1 MSNVGMISM
10 KMSASWEA
18 EKSSSNAIP
27 RLCSLSLVQIIL
39 DRPIEPE
46 CPNTGF
52 YVVVR
57 MRGTARRVL
66 RSPEITLICPRAS
79 QPQNGVANFHSNNVQ
94 HNPTEIGCGDSTGQG
109 GCSLSLNT
117 PGSLVGGGV
126 SVLIDFTCNIQ
137 YSHFLT
143 RDSNTLQILL
153 QRRKKYKS
161 KAVNLGYKTLA
172 YCNVSLAQVLQ
183 RRIENRF
190 LDLYTDPKCST
201 HPIGRIEVLY
211 LSSLP
216 IEKDLLN
223 GKRKVVDEDEDYPIP
238 DVYSEQEDSDHVEES
253 DDDQIAEC
261 EIVGHSRQKKLVKAM
276 SVGQKQIKQKLIGLL
291 KKLKISDPNEVDLD
305 VATTSKLWDEIDR
318 IATASDIEEDS
329 DAESYNLVSIQS
341 TPRPTLRPFFAT
353 AGSSDD
359 TLSAD
364 AGAKLLKRLQREL
377 LAQSE
382 TDTSPD
388 TVHLRSMLASVGKSV
403 SFQNPFGK
411 SSGKSDLLPLERF
424 SALPGSPTTTFTG
437 SGPLHSTDSSL
448 LQRGGGHMMSLAGG
462 RFAKRFAHI
471 RRRSNSKHI
480 FGMHRPNKSNYNQ
493 ESETVNQRVE
503 NITMES
509 ESSDD
514 HSPTDGGLDPSCLSL
529 SRGQDTVFDYS
540 ALHNSSGDFSQAINP
555 TLCSTPETN
564 RSYILGDR
572 GISDG
577 NIAYDEKKIH
587 EKTPTNCNTDF
598 STSENKSFEAS
609 ANSFGTSTEM
619 NPSSLE
625 KLASVTFIVGSFE
638 KSGKIVFS
646 LLSELNL
653 RLFNVNSLI
662 EMRTIFTRLAN
673 EAQSYTRRISDGD
686 YIKICILGGN
696 LLINLVL
703 RAYVDQLSCRSTEL
717 ITAFRFFIIPI
728 DGLTRFIHHSSA
740 LQHQRSRNNLMK
752 TNQISEVGSQQR
764 QQHTMDTSS
773 NTGCNQ
779 SNLNDS
785 DSDRTSLPSI
795 HGSNYFNNLFTFHLC
810 QIDPIY
816 GSLFSELCNESAS
829 VNVNSTMNDLDLL
842 VLRSELVNRIVKYL
856 TNGRNVHPFPI
867 GSCLLGSSKN
877 TSTNVNKMQK
887 SLTTD
892 CTNAMSNLSSTNINI
907 ANQSGQGI
915 TDQNASYSDGI
926 SCSGNNNIQN
936 EEMVIPFIL
945 NVRLGNCSTLNYPGL
960 LTTVPTQTKSQHQQ
974 QTSRSFTTDPSSN
987 SFNTSTVVTNTSTA
1001 DFDFKTPSDPEQSY
1015 TKRNI
1020 SPESVSHNAT
1030 IAPRIRRNFSLSF
1043 RSHKTLLKRK
1053 SSWRNGSFRTNNNR
1067 NSASSSITT
1076 TATTRLSDILPGSHS
1091 STQRSGQSPI
1101 FGSDRRLWDIQIEYW
1116 SIPSQTTTISSNSQI
1131 TSMSSSFS
1139 SANSVSN
1146 NINTNSALSCPTS
1159 PPSTTSDPVSP
1170 PRRSTIKTISP
1181 GLVVTIDSSSN
1192 TTGPMLSSPHRNG
1205 DIFNYGMESH
1215 SNSLVCS
1222 PIRHVQINLSQTHTQ
1237 HLALGLWTK
1246 EKKQKIMLIGRKG
1259 KELNCRYEL
1268 ITGIQRLLCTGRC
1281 CNLHNTSSTNNTERS
1296 KDTESSHHHSSSAGL
1311 ISDSNVLCSP
1321 DYKTSSTISALG
1333 LALTGGN
1340 ASNCGFSGLTV
1351 NNNHMMRVWI
1361 DGVEWTDLKF
1371 FQITPVWRTHV
1382 KCFPVVLLNP
1392 NQADT
1397 ATLVK

>member
-94 HNPTEIGCGDSTGQG
+94 HNPTEIGCSDSTGQG

-276 SVGQKQIKQKLIGLL
+276 SVG
-291 KKLKISDPNEVDLD
+291 VDLD

-424 SALPGSPTTTFTG
+424 SALPGSPTTTFTD
-437 SGPLHSTDSSL
+437 SGPLHPTDSSL

-587 EKTPTNCNTDF
+587 EKTPTNCSTDF
-598 STSENKSFEAS
+598 STSENKSLEAS
-609 ANSFGTSTEM
+609 ANSLGTSTEM
-619 NPSSLE
+619 NPSNLE

-764 QQHTMDTSS
+764 QQHTMDTPS

-779 SNLNDS
+779 SNLNDY
-785 DSDRTSLPSI
+785 SDRTSLPSI

-829 VNVNSTMNDLDLL
+829 VDVNSTMNDLDLL

-974 QTSRSFTTDPSSN
+974 QTSRSFTADPSSN

-1020 SPESVSHNAT
+1020 SPELVSHNAT
-1030 IAPRIRRNFSLSF
+1030 IAPR
-1043 RSHKTLLKRK
+1043 
-1053 SSWRNGSFRTNNNR
+1053 
-1067 NSASSSITT
+1067 
-1076 TATTRLSDILPGSHS
+1076 SHS
-1091 STQRSGQSPI
+1091 SAQRSVQSPI

-1181 GLVVTIDSSSN
+1181 GLVVTIDSSPN
-1192 TTGPMLSSPHRNG
+1192 TTGSMLSSPYRNG

-1222 PIRHVQINLSQTHTQ
+1222 PIRHVQINLNQTHTQ

-1296 KDTESSHHHSSSAGL
+1296 KDTESSHHHHSSSAGL

-1340 ASNCGFSGLTV
+1340 ASNCGFSGFTV

-1382 KCFPVVLLNP
+1382 KCFPVVLLSA

>member
-94 HNPTEIGCGDSTGQG
+94 HNPTEIGCSDSTGQG

-126 SVLIDFTCNIQ
+126 SVFIDFTCNIQ

-424 SALPGSPTTTFTG
+424 SALPGSPTTTFTD
-437 SGPLHSTDSSL
+437 SGPLHPTDSSL

-587 EKTPTNCNTDF
+587 EKTPTNCSTDF
-598 STSENKSFEAS
+598 STSENKSLEAS
-609 ANSFGTSTEM
+609 ANSLGTSTEM
-619 NPSSLE
+619 NPSNLE

-764 QQHTMDTSS
+764 QQHTMDTPS

-779 SNLNDS
+779 SNLNDY
-785 DSDRTSLPSI
+785 SDRTSLPSI

-829 VNVNSTMNDLDLL
+829 VDVNSTMNDLDLL

-926 SCSGNNNIQN
+926 SCSGN
-936 EEMVIPFIL
+936 
-945 NVRLGNCSTLNYPGL
+945 CSTLNYPGL

-974 QTSRSFTTDPSSN
+974 QTSRSFTADPSSN

-1020 SPESVSHNAT
+1020 SPELVSHNAT
-1030 IAPRIRRNFSLSF
+1030 IAPR
-1043 RSHKTLLKRK
+1043 
-1053 SSWRNGSFRTNNNR
+1053 
-1067 NSASSSITT
+1067 
-1076 TATTRLSDILPGSHS
+1076 SHS
-1091 STQRSGQSPI
+1091 SAQRSVQSPI

-1181 GLVVTIDSSSN
+1181 GLVVTIDSSPN
-1192 TTGPMLSSPHRNG
+1192 TTGSMLSSPYRNG

-1222 PIRHVQINLSQTHTQ
+1222 PIRHVQINLNQTHTQ

-1296 KDTESSHHHSSSAGL
+1296 KDTESSHHHHSSSAGL

-1340 ASNCGFSGLTV
+1340 ASNCGFSGFTV

-1382 KCFPVVLLNP
+1382 KCFPVVLLSA

>member
-79 QPQNGVANFHSNNVQ
+79 QPQNGVTNFHSNNVQ

-424 SALPGSPTTTFTG
+424 SALPGSPTTTFTD
-437 SGPLHSTDSSL
+437 SGPLQSTDSSL
-448 LQRGGGHMMSLAGG
+448 FHRGGGHMMSLAGG

-493 ESETVNQRVE
+493 ESETVNQVVE

-540 ALHNSSGDFSQAINP
+540 ALHNSSGDFSQSINP
-555 TLCSTPETN
+555 TLCSTPEAN

-572 GISDG
+572 GISNG

-609 ANSFGTSTEM
+609 ANSFGTSAEI
-619 NPSSLE
+619 NPSNLE

-638 KSGKIVFS
+638 KSGKIVSS

-728 DGLTRFIHHSSA
+728 DGLTKYIHHSSS

-764 QQHTMDTSS
+764 QQHTMDTPI

-779 SNLNDS
+779 SNLNDH
-785 DSDRTSLPSI
+785 SDRTSLPSI

-829 VNVNSTMNDLDLL
+829 VDVNSTMNDLDLL

-892 CTNAMSNLSSTNINI
+892 CTNAMSNLSSTNMNI

-915 TDQNASYSDGI
+915 ADQNASYSDGI
-926 SCSGNNNIQN
+926 SCSGN
-936 EEMVIPFIL
+936 
-945 NVRLGNCSTLNYPGL
+945 CSTLNYPGL
-960 LTTVPTQTKSQHQQ
+960 WTTVPTQTKSQHQQ
-974 QTSRSFTTDPSSN
+974 QTSRSFTADPSSN
-987 SFNTSTVVTNTSTA
+987 SFNTSTVVANTSTA

-1030 IAPRIRRNFSLSF
+1030 IAPR
-1043 RSHKTLLKRK
+1043 
-1053 SSWRNGSFRTNNNR
+1053 
-1067 NSASSSITT
+1067 
-1076 TATTRLSDILPGSHS
+1076 SHS

-1170 PRRSTIKTISP
+1170 PRRSTVKTISP

-1192 TTGPMLSSPHRNG
+1192 TTGSMLSSPHRNG

-1215 SNSLVCS
+1215 SNSLVYS
-1222 PIRHVQINLSQTHTQ
+1222 PIRHVQINLNQTHTQ

-1296 KDTESSHHHSSSAGL
+1296 KDTESSHHHHSSSAGL
-1311 ISDSNVLCSP
+1311 ISDSNVLCSS

-1340 ASNCGFSGLTV
+1340 ASNCGFTGFTA

-1382 KCFPVVLLNP
+1382 KCFPVVLLNA

>member
-94 HNPTEIGCGDSTGQG
+94 HNPTETGCGDSTGQG

-253 DDDQIAEC
+253 DEDQIAEC

-276 SVGQKQIKQKLIGLL
+276 SVG
-291 KKLKISDPNEVDLD
+291 VDLD

-329 DAESYNLVSIQS
+329 DVESYNLVSVQS

-424 SALPGSPTTTFTG
+424 SALPGSPTTTFTD

-540 ALHNSSGDFSQAINP
+540 ALYNSSGDFSQAINP

-609 ANSFGTSTEM
+609 ANSLGTSAEM
-619 NPSSLE
+619 NPSNLE
-625 KLASVTFIVGSFE
+625 KLASVIFIVGSFE

-764 QQHTMDTSS
+764 QQHTMDTPS

-829 VNVNSTMNDLDLL
+829 VDVNSMMNDLDLL

-915 TDQNASYSDGI
+915 TDQNANYSDGI

-945 NVRLGNCSTLNYPGL
+945 NVRLGNGSTLNYPGL

-1030 IAPRIRRNFSLSF
+1030 IAPR
-1043 RSHKTLLKRK
+1043 
-1053 SSWRNGSFRTNNNR
+1053 
-1067 NSASSSITT
+1067 
-1076 TATTRLSDILPGSHS
+1076 SHS

-1222 PIRHVQINLSQTHTQ
+1222 PIRHVQINLNQTHTQ

-1296 KDTESSHHHSSSAGL
+1296 KDTESSHHHHSSSAGL

-1340 ASNCGFSGLTV
+1340 ASNCGFSGFTV

-1382 KCFPVVLLNP
+1382 KCFPVVLLNA

>member
-109 GCSLSLNT
+109 GCPLSLNT
-117 PGSLVGGGV
+117 LGSLVGGGV

-238 DVYSEQEDSDHVEES
+238 DVYSEQDDSDHVEES

-276 SVGQKQIKQKLIGLL
+276 SVGCVNQKQIKQKLIGLL

-329 DAESYNLVSIQS
+329 DVESYNLVSIQS

-388 TVHLRSMLASVGKSV
+388 TAHLRSMLASVGKSV

-424 SALPGSPTTTFTG
+424 TALPGSSTTTFTD
-437 SGPLHSTDSSL
+437 SGPLQSTDSSL

-480 FGMHRPNKSNYNQ
+480 FGMHKPSKSNYNQ
-493 ESETVNQRVE
+493 ESETVNQGVE
-503 NITMES
+503 SINIES

-529 SRGQDTVFDYS
+529 SRGQDIVSDYS

-555 TLCSTPETN
+555 TLCSTPEAN

-572 GISDG
+572 LISDG
-577 NIAYDEKKIH
+577 NITYDEKQIH

-598 STSENKSFEAS
+598 SSGENISFEAS
-609 ANSFGTSTEM
+609 ANSSGTSAEID
-619 NPSSLE
+619 PSNLE
-625 KLASVTFIVGSFE
+625 KLANVTFIVGSFE

-653 RLFNVNSLI
+653 RLFNVNSLN

-717 ITAFRFFIIPI
+717 IAAFRFFIIPI
-728 DGLTRFIHHSSA
+728 DGLTKFIHNSSS

-752 TNQISEVGSQQR
+752 ANQISEIGSQQR
-764 QQHTMDTSS
+764 QHHTMDTSI
-773 NTGCNQ
+773 NTGWNH
-779 SNLNDS
+779 SNVNDS

-795 HGSNYFNNLFTFHLC
+795 HASTYFNNLFTFHLC

-829 VNVNSTMNDLDLL
+829 VDVNSTMNDLDLL

-856 TNGRNVHPFPI
+856 TNGKNVYAFPI

-877 TSTNVNKMQK
+877 SSTNVNKMQK

-892 CTNAMSNLSSTNINI
+892 CTNATSNLSSTNINN
-907 ANQSGQGI
+907 ANQSVQGM

-926 SCSGNNNIQN
+926 CCSGNNNNIQN

-945 NVRLGNCSTLNYPGL
+945 NVRLGNCSTLTYPGL
-960 LTTVPTQTKSQHQQ
+960 LTTVPTQIKSQHQQ
-974 QTSRSFTTDPSSN
+974 QTSRSFTADSPH
-987 SFNTSTVVTNTSTA
+987 SFNTSTVVGNTSTT
-1001 DFDFKTPSDPEQSY
+1001 DLDFKAPSDPEQSY

-1020 SPESVSHNAT
+1020 SPESVSHNT
-1030 IAPRIRRNFSLSF
+1030 IIAPR
-1043 RSHKTLLKRK
+1043 
-1053 SSWRNGSFRTNNNR
+1053 
-1067 NSASSSITT
+1067 
-1076 TATTRLSDILPGSHS
+1076 SHS
-1091 STQRSGQSPI
+1091 SAQRSGQSPV

-1116 SIPSQTTTISSNSQI
+1116 STPNQTTTINSNNQSSQI

-1139 SANSVSN
+1139 SANCVSN
-1146 NINTNSALSCPTS
+1146 NITNNSVLSCPTS
-1159 PPSTTSDPVSP
+1159 PPSTTSDPVLP
-1170 PRRSTIKTISP
+1170 PRRSTVKTISP
-1181 GLVVTIDSSSN
+1181 GLVVTIDSSAN
-1192 TTGPMLSSPHRNG
+1192 TIGSVLCSPHRNV

-1215 SNSLVCS
+1215 SNSLVYS
-1222 PIRHVQINLSQTHTQ
+1222 PNRHVQCNLNQTHTQ

-1281 CNLHNTSSTNNTERS
+1281 CNLHNTSSTNSTERS

-1311 ISDSNVLCSP
+1311 ITDSNVLCSP

-1340 ASNCGFSGLTV
+1340 ASNCGFSGFTG

-1382 KCFPVVLLNP
+1382 KCFPVVLLNT
-1392 NQADT
+1392 NQVDT

>member
-94 HNPTEIGCGDSTGQG
+94 HNPTEIGCSDSTGQG

-126 SVLIDFTCNIQ
+126 SVFIDFTCNIQ

-276 SVGQKQIKQKLIGLL
+276 SVG
-291 KKLKISDPNEVDLD
+291 VDLD

-424 SALPGSPTTTFTG
+424 SALPGSPTTTFTD
-437 SGPLHSTDSSL
+437 SGPLHPTDSSL

-587 EKTPTNCNTDF
+587 EKTPTNCSTDF
-598 STSENKSFEAS
+598 STSENKSLEAS
-609 ANSFGTSTEM
+609 ANSLGTSTEM
-619 NPSSLE
+619 NPSNLE

-764 QQHTMDTSS
+764 QQHTMDTPS

-779 SNLNDS
+779 SNLNDY
-785 DSDRTSLPSI
+785 SDRTSLPSI

-829 VNVNSTMNDLDLL
+829 VDVNSTMNDLDLL

-974 QTSRSFTTDPSSN
+974 QTSRSFTADPSSN

-1020 SPESVSHNAT
+1020 SPELVSHNAT
-1030 IAPRIRRNFSLSF
+1030 IAPR
-1043 RSHKTLLKRK
+1043 
-1053 SSWRNGSFRTNNNR
+1053 
-1067 NSASSSITT
+1067 
-1076 TATTRLSDILPGSHS
+1076 SHS
-1091 STQRSGQSPI
+1091 SAQRSVQSPI

-1181 GLVVTIDSSSN
+1181 GLVVTIDSSPN
-1192 TTGPMLSSPHRNG
+1192 TTGSMLSSPYRNG

-1222 PIRHVQINLSQTHTQ
+1222 PIRHVQINLNQTHTQ

-1296 KDTESSHHHSSSAGL
+1296 KDTESSHHHHSSSAGL

-1340 ASNCGFSGLTV
+1340 ASNCGFSGFTV

-1382 KCFPVVLLNP
+1382 KCFPVVLLSA

>member
-79 QPQNGVANFHSNNVQ
+79 QPQNGVTNFHSNNVQ

-424 SALPGSPTTTFTG
+424 SALPGSPTTTFTD
-437 SGPLHSTDSSL
+437 SGPLQSTDSSL
-448 LQRGGGHMMSLAGG
+448 FHRGGGHMMSLAGG

-493 ESETVNQRVE
+493 ESETVNQVVE

-540 ALHNSSGDFSQAINP
+540 ALHNSSGDFSQSINP
-555 TLCSTPETN
+555 TLCSTPEAN

-572 GISDG
+572 GISNG

-609 ANSFGTSTEM
+609 ANSFGTSAEI
-619 NPSSLE
+619 NPSNLE

-638 KSGKIVFS
+638 KSGKIVSS

-728 DGLTRFIHHSSA
+728 DGLTKYIHHSSS

-764 QQHTMDTSS
+764 QQHTMDTPI

-779 SNLNDS
+779 SNLNDH
-785 DSDRTSLPSI
+785 SDRTSLPSI

-829 VNVNSTMNDLDLL
+829 VDVNSTMNDLDLL

-892 CTNAMSNLSSTNINI
+892 CTNAMSNLSSTNMNI

-915 TDQNASYSDGI
+915 ADQNASYSDGI

-960 LTTVPTQTKSQHQQ
+960 WTTVPTQTKSQHQQ
-974 QTSRSFTTDPSSN
+974 QTSRSFTADPSSN
-987 SFNTSTVVTNTSTA
+987 SFNTSTVVANTSTA

-1030 IAPRIRRNFSLSF
+1030 IAPR
-1043 RSHKTLLKRK
+1043 
-1053 SSWRNGSFRTNNNR
+1053 
-1067 NSASSSITT
+1067 
-1076 TATTRLSDILPGSHS
+1076 SHS

-1170 PRRSTIKTISP
+1170 PRRSTVKTISP

-1192 TTGPMLSSPHRNG
+1192 TTGSMLSSPHRNG

-1215 SNSLVCS
+1215 SNSLVYS
-1222 PIRHVQINLSQTHTQ
+1222 PIRHVQINLNQTHTQ

-1296 KDTESSHHHSSSAGL
+1296 KDTESSHHHHSSSAGL
-1311 ISDSNVLCSP
+1311 ISDSNVLCSS

-1340 ASNCGFSGLTV
+1340 ASNCGFTGFTA
-1351 NNNHMMRVWI
+1351 NNNHMMR
-1361 DGVEWTDLKF
+1361 G
-1371 FQITPVWRTHV
+1371 
-1382 KCFPVVLLNP
+1382 
-1392 NQADT
+1392 
-1397 ATLVK
+1397 

>member
-27 RLCSLSLVQIIL
+27 SLSLVQIIL

-94 HNPTEIGCGDSTGQG
+94 HNPTEIGCSDSTGQG

-126 SVLIDFTCNIQ
+126 SVFIDFTCNIQ

-424 SALPGSPTTTFTG
+424 SALPGSPTTTFTD
-437 SGPLHSTDSSL
+437 SGPLHPTDSSL

-587 EKTPTNCNTDF
+587 EKTPTNCSTDF
-598 STSENKSFEAS
+598 STSENKSLEAS
-609 ANSFGTSTEM
+609 ANSLGTSTEM
-619 NPSSLE
+619 NPSNLE

-764 QQHTMDTSS
+764 QQHTMDTPS

-779 SNLNDS
+779 SNLNDY
-785 DSDRTSLPSI
+785 SDRTSLPSI

-829 VNVNSTMNDLDLL
+829 VDVNSTMNDLDLL

-974 QTSRSFTTDPSSN
+974 QTSRSFTADPSSN

-1020 SPESVSHNAT
+1020 SPELVSHNAT
-1030 IAPRIRRNFSLSF
+1030 IAPR
-1043 RSHKTLLKRK
+1043 
-1053 SSWRNGSFRTNNNR
+1053 
-1067 NSASSSITT
+1067 
-1076 TATTRLSDILPGSHS
+1076 SHS
-1091 STQRSGQSPI
+1091 SAQRSVQSPI

-1181 GLVVTIDSSSN
+1181 GLVVTIDSSPN
-1192 TTGPMLSSPHRNG
+1192 TTGSMLSSPYRNG

-1222 PIRHVQINLSQTHTQ
+1222 PIRHVQINLNQTHTQ

-1296 KDTESSHHHSSSAGL
+1296 KDTESSHHHHSSSAGL

-1340 ASNCGFSGLTV
+1340 ASNCGFSGFTV

-1382 KCFPVVLLNP
+1382 KCFPVVLLSA

>member
-79 QPQNGVANFHSNNVQ
+79 QPQNGVTNFHSNNVQ

-424 SALPGSPTTTFTG
+424 SALPGSPTTTFTD
-437 SGPLHSTDSSL
+437 SGPLQSTDSSL
-448 LQRGGGHMMSLAGG
+448 FHRGGGHMMSLAGG

-493 ESETVNQRVE
+493 ESETVNQVVE

-540 ALHNSSGDFSQAINP
+540 ALHNSSGDFSQSINP
-555 TLCSTPETN
+555 TLCSTPEAN

-572 GISDG
+572 GISNG

-609 ANSFGTSTEM
+609 ANSFGTSAEI
-619 NPSSLE
+619 NPSNLE

-638 KSGKIVFS
+638 KSGKIVSS

-728 DGLTRFIHHSSA
+728 DGLTKYIHHSSS

-764 QQHTMDTSS
+764 QQHTMDTPI

-779 SNLNDS
+779 SNLNDH
-785 DSDRTSLPSI
+785 SDRTSLPSI

-829 VNVNSTMNDLDLL
+829 VDVNSTMNDLDLL

-892 CTNAMSNLSSTNINI
+892 CTNAMSNLSSTNMNI

-915 TDQNASYSDGI
+915 ADQNASYSDGI

-960 LTTVPTQTKSQHQQ
+960 WTTVPTQTKSQHQQ
-974 QTSRSFTTDPSSN
+974 QTSRSFTADPSSN
-987 SFNTSTVVTNTSTA
+987 SFNTSTVVANTSTA

-1030 IAPRIRRNFSLSF
+1030 IAPR
-1043 RSHKTLLKRK
+1043 
-1053 SSWRNGSFRTNNNR
+1053 
-1067 NSASSSITT
+1067 
-1076 TATTRLSDILPGSHS
+1076 SHS

-1170 PRRSTIKTISP
+1170 PRRSTVKTISP

-1192 TTGPMLSSPHRNG
+1192 TTGSMLSSPHRNG

-1215 SNSLVCS
+1215 SNSLVYS
-1222 PIRHVQINLSQTHTQ
+1222 PIRHVQINLNQTHTQ

-1296 KDTESSHHHSSSAGL
+1296 KDTESSHHHHSSSAGL
-1311 ISDSNVLCSP
+1311 ISDSNVLCSS

-1340 ASNCGFSGLTV
+1340 ASNCGFTGFTA

-1382 KCFPVVLLNP
+1382 KCFPVVLLNA

>member
-27 RLCSLSLVQIIL
+27 SLSLVQIIL

-94 HNPTEIGCGDSTGQG
+94 HNPTEIGCSDSTGQG

-424 SALPGSPTTTFTG
+424 SALPGSPTTTFTD
-437 SGPLHSTDSSL
+437 SGPLHPTDSSL

-587 EKTPTNCNTDF
+587 EKTPTNCSTDF
-598 STSENKSFEAS
+598 STSENKSLEAS
-609 ANSFGTSTEM
+609 ANSLGTSTEM
-619 NPSSLE
+619 NPSNLE

-764 QQHTMDTSS
+764 QQHTMDTPS

-779 SNLNDS
+779 SNLNDY
-785 DSDRTSLPSI
+785 SDRTSLPSI

-829 VNVNSTMNDLDLL
+829 VDVNSTMNDLDLL

-974 QTSRSFTTDPSSN
+974 QTSRSFTADPSSN

-1020 SPESVSHNAT
+1020 SPELVSHNAT
-1030 IAPRIRRNFSLSF
+1030 IAPR
-1043 RSHKTLLKRK
+1043 
-1053 SSWRNGSFRTNNNR
+1053 
-1067 NSASSSITT
+1067 
-1076 TATTRLSDILPGSHS
+1076 SHS
-1091 STQRSGQSPI
+1091 SAQRSVQSPI

-1181 GLVVTIDSSSN
+1181 GLVVTIDSSPN
-1192 TTGPMLSSPHRNG
+1192 TTGSMLSSPYRNG

-1222 PIRHVQINLSQTHTQ
+1222 PIRHVQINLNQTHTQ

-1296 KDTESSHHHSSSAGL
+1296 KDTESSHHHHSSSAGL

-1340 ASNCGFSGLTV
+1340 ASNCGFSGFTV

-1382 KCFPVVLLNP
+1382 KCFPVVLLSA

>member
-94 HNPTEIGCGDSTGQG
+94 HNPTEIGCSDSTGQG

-388 TVHLRSMLASVGKSV
+388 TVHLRSMLASVGKS
-403 SFQNPFGK
+403 
-411 SSGKSDLLPLERF
+411 SDLLPLERF
-424 SALPGSPTTTFTG
+424 SALPGSPTTTFTD
-437 SGPLHSTDSSL
+437 SGPLHPTDSSL

-587 EKTPTNCNTDF
+587 EKTPTNCSTDF
-598 STSENKSFEAS
+598 STSENKSLEAS
-609 ANSFGTSTEM
+609 ANSLGTSTEM
-619 NPSSLE
+619 NPSNLE

-764 QQHTMDTSS
+764 QQHTMDTPS

-779 SNLNDS
+779 SNLNDY
-785 DSDRTSLPSI
+785 SDRTSLPSI

-829 VNVNSTMNDLDLL
+829 VDVNSTMNDLDLL

-974 QTSRSFTTDPSSN
+974 QTSRSFTADPSSN

-1020 SPESVSHNAT
+1020 SPELVSHNAT
-1030 IAPRIRRNFSLSF
+1030 IAPR
-1043 RSHKTLLKRK
+1043 
-1053 SSWRNGSFRTNNNR
+1053 
-1067 NSASSSITT
+1067 
-1076 TATTRLSDILPGSHS
+1076 SHS
-1091 STQRSGQSPI
+1091 SAQRSVQSPI

-1181 GLVVTIDSSSN
+1181 GLVVTIDSSPN
-1192 TTGPMLSSPHRNG
+1192 TTGSMLSSPYRNG

-1222 PIRHVQINLSQTHTQ
+1222 PIRHVQINLNQTHTQ

-1296 KDTESSHHHSSSAGL
+1296 KDTESSHHHHSSSAGL

-1340 ASNCGFSGLTV
+1340 ASNCGFSGFTV

-1382 KCFPVVLLNP
+1382 KCFPVVLLSA

>member
-1 MSNVGMISM
+1 MSNTGMISM

-46 CPNTGF
+46 CANTGF

-57 MRGTARRVL
+57 MRGAARRVL

-79 QPQNGVANFHSNNVQ
+79 QPQNGVSNFHSNNAQ
-94 HNPTEIGCGDSTGQG
+94 HNPTETGCSDLSGQG
-109 GCSLSLNT
+109 GCPLSLNT
-117 PGSLVGGGV
+117 AASLVGGGV

-172 YCNVSLAQVLQ
+172 YCNVNLAQVLQ

-190 LDLYTDPKCST
+190 LDLHTDPKCST
-201 HPIGRIEVLY
+201 HPVGKIEVLY

-238 DVYSEQEDSDHVEES
+238 DVYSEQDDSDHVEES

-329 DAESYNLVSIQS
+329 DAESINLVSIQS

-382 TDTSPD
+382 IDTSPD
-388 TVHLRSMLASVGKSV
+388 TIQLRSMLASVGKSV

-411 SSGKSDLLPLERF
+411 SGKSNLLSLERF
-424 SALPGSPTTTFTG
+424 SGLPVSPTAFTD
-437 SGPLHSTDSSL
+437 SGTLQSTDSSR
-448 LQRGGGHMMSLAGG
+448 LQRGSGRVMSLAGG

-480 FGMHRPNKSNYNQ
+480 FGMPRSTKSNYNQ
-493 ESETVNQRVE
+493 ECEAVSQCVE

-514 HSPTDGGLDPSCLSL
+514 HSPTNDGLDPSSSL
-529 SRGQDTVFDYS
+529 ISRGQDAAFDYS
-540 ALHNSSGDFSQAINP
+540 TLYNSPGDFSQAITP
-555 TLCSTPETN
+555 TLCSTPEVS
-564 RSYILGDR
+564 RSFILGDK

-577 NIAYDEKKIH
+577 NIGSIYNTKRIH
-587 EKTPTNCNTDF
+587 EKTSINSYIDFTNG
-598 STSENKSFEAS
+598 ENKSFEAS
-609 ANSFGTSTEM
+609 INSSDTSEELD
-619 NPSSLE
+619 PSNLE
-625 KLASVTFIVGSFE
+625 KLANVTFIVGSFE
-638 KSGKIVFS
+638 KSGKLVFS

-653 RLFNVNSLI
+653 RLFNVNSLN

-717 ITAFRFFIIPI
+717 MTTFRFFIIPI
-728 DGLTRFIHHSSA
+728 DGLTKCLHNSSA
-740 LQHQRSRNNLMK
+740 LQHKSRNNVIK
-752 TNQISEVGSQQR
+752 TNRISEIDCQQ
-764 QQHTMDTSS
+764 QQQQQLATDASS
-773 NTGCNQ
+773 NTGLNHP
-779 SNLNDS
+779 NLNDS
-785 DSDRTSLPSI
+785 NSDRNSLPSI
-795 HGSNYFNNLFTFHLC
+795 RGSSYFNNLFTYHLC

-816 GSLFSELCNESAS
+816 GALFSELCHESTS
-829 VNVNSTMNDLDLL
+829 IDVDSTMDNVNLL
-842 VLRSELVNRIVKYL
+842 VIRFELINRIVRYL
-856 TNGRNVHPFPI
+856 TNGQTVHTFPI

-877 TSTNVNKMQK
+877 TSTNVNKIQK

-892 CTNAMSNLSSTNINI
+892 CTTTTMSNSSSTNINNP
-907 ANQSGQGI
+907 NQLVQGI
-915 TDQNASYSDGI
+915 TDQNSYYSDGI
-926 SCSGNNNIQN
+926 SCPGSSSSNNNNSNQN

-945 NVRLGNCSTLNYPGL
+945 NVRLGNCSTLTYPGL
-960 LTTVPTQTKSQHQQ
+960 LTTVPIQIKPHHHQQ
-974 QTSRSFTTDPSSN
+974 QQQSSRSFTVDSSSSPQ
-987 SFNTSTVVTNTSTA
+987 SFNTSTVANTNVA
-1001 DFDFKTPSDPEQSY
+1001 DLDCKTPSDPEQSY

-1020 SPESVSHNAT
+1020 SPESGSHNT
-1030 IAPRIRRNFSLSF
+1030 ITAPR
-1043 RSHKTLLKRK
+1043 
-1053 SSWRNGSFRTNNNR
+1053 
-1067 NSASSSITT
+1067 
-1076 TATTRLSDILPGSHS
+1076 SHS
-1091 STQRSGQSPI
+1091 SAQRSGQSPI
-1101 FGSDRRLWDIQIEYW
+1101 FGSDQRLWDVQIEYW
-1116 SIPSQTTTISSNSQI
+1116 SIPNQTTTLNGNNQNSQN
-1131 TSMSSSFS
+1131 TTMSSSLS
-1139 SANSVSN
+1139 SANALSN
-1146 NINTNSALSCPTS
+1146 NINNNSVLSCPTS
-1159 PPSTTSDPVSP
+1159 PPSTTSDPISP
-1170 PRRSTIKTISP
+1170 PRRSTVKAISP
-1181 GLVVTIDSSSN
+1181 GLVVTIDSSVS
-1192 TTGPMLSSPHRNG
+1192 TTGCMSSSLHRNSDG
-1205 DIFNYGMESH
+1205 AESH
-1215 SNSLVCS
+1215 SNNLVCS
-1222 PIRHVQINLSQTHTQ
+1222 PIRHVQFNLNQTHTQ

-1259 KELNCRYEL
+1259 KEFNCRYEL
-1268 ITGIQRLLCTGRC
+1268 ISGIQRLLCTGRC
-1281 CNLHNTSSTNNTERS
+1281 CNLHNTSSTQSAERS
-1296 KDTESSHHHSSSAGL
+1296 KDTESSHHHHHSSSAGL
-1311 ISDSNVLCSP
+1311 ITDSNVLSSS
-1321 DYKTSSTISALG
+1321 DYKTSNTISALG
-1333 LALTGGN
+1333 LALTGGT
-1340 ASNCGFSGLTV
+1340 ASGSGFSGITG

-1382 KCFPVVLLNP
+1382 KYFPVVLLSTY
-1392 NQADT
+1392 QVDT

>member
-1 MSNVGMISM
+1 
-10 KMSASWEA
+10 
-18 EKSSSNAIP
+18 
-27 RLCSLSLVQIIL
+27 
-39 DRPIEPE
+39 
-46 CPNTGF
+46 
-52 YVVVR
+52 
-57 MRGTARRVL
+57 
-66 RSPEITLICPRAS
+66 
-79 QPQNGVANFHSNNVQ
+79 
-94 HNPTEIGCGDSTGQG
+94 
-109 GCSLSLNT
+109 
-117 PGSLVGGGV
+117 
-126 SVLIDFTCNIQ
+126 
-137 YSHFLT
+137 
-143 RDSNTLQILL
+143 
-153 QRRKKYKS
+153 
-161 KAVNLGYKTLA
+161 
-172 YCNVSLAQVLQ
+172 
-183 RRIENRF
+183 
-190 LDLYTDPKCST
+190 
-201 HPIGRIEVLY
+201 
-211 LSSLP
+211 
-216 IEKDLLN
+216 
-223 GKRKVVDEDEDYPIP
+223 
-238 DVYSEQEDSDHVEES
+238 
-253 DDDQIAEC
+253 
-261 EIVGHSRQKKLVKAM
+261 
-276 SVGQKQIKQKLIGLL
+276 
-291 KKLKISDPNEVDLD
+291 
-305 VATTSKLWDEIDR
+305 
-318 IATASDIEEDS
+318 
-329 DAESYNLVSIQS
+329 
-341 TPRPTLRPFFAT
+341 
-353 AGSSDD
+353 
-359 TLSAD
+359 
-364 AGAKLLKRLQREL
+364 
-377 LAQSE
+377 
-382 TDTSPD
+382 
-388 TVHLRSMLASVGKSV
+388 MLASVGKS
-403 SFQNPFGK
+403 
-411 SSGKSDLLPLERF
+411 SDLLPLERF
-424 SALPGSPTTTFTG
+424 SALPGSPTTTFTD
-437 SGPLHSTDSSL
+437 SGPLHPTDSSL

-587 EKTPTNCNTDF
+587 EKTPTNCSTDF
-598 STSENKSFEAS
+598 STSENKSLEAS
-609 ANSFGTSTEM
+609 ANSLGTSTEM
-619 NPSSLE
+619 NPSNLE

-764 QQHTMDTSS
+764 QQHTMDTPS

-779 SNLNDS
+779 SNLNDY
-785 DSDRTSLPSI
+785 SDRTSLPSI

-829 VNVNSTMNDLDLL
+829 VDVNSTMNDLDLL

-974 QTSRSFTTDPSSN
+974 QTSRSFTADPSSN

-1020 SPESVSHNAT
+1020 SPELVSHNAT
-1030 IAPRIRRNFSLSF
+1030 IAPR
-1043 RSHKTLLKRK
+1043 
-1053 SSWRNGSFRTNNNR
+1053 
-1067 NSASSSITT
+1067 
-1076 TATTRLSDILPGSHS
+1076 SHS
-1091 STQRSGQSPI
+1091 SAQRSVQSPI

-1181 GLVVTIDSSSN
+1181 GLVVTIDSSPN
-1192 TTGPMLSSPHRNG
+1192 TTGSMLSSPYRNG

-1222 PIRHVQINLSQTHTQ
+1222 PIRHVQINLNQTHTQ

-1296 KDTESSHHHSSSAGL
+1296 KDTESSHHHHSSSAGL

-1340 ASNCGFSGLTV
+1340 ASNCGFSGFTV

-1382 KCFPVVLLNP
+1382 KCFPVVLLSA

>member
-79 QPQNGVANFHSNNVQ
+79 QPQNGIANFHSNNVQ
-94 HNPTEIGCGDSTGQG
+94 HNPTEIGGGDLTGQG

-424 SALPGSPTTTFTG
+424 SALPGSPTTTFTD
-437 SGPLHSTDSSL
+437 SGPLQSTDSSL

-480 FGMHRPNKSNYNQ
+480 FGMYRPNKSNYNQ
-493 ESETVNQRVE
+493 ESETVNQGVE
-503 NITMES
+503 NITIES

-529 SRGQDTVFDYS
+529 SRGRDTAFDYFAS
-540 ALHNSSGDFSQAINP
+540 HNPSGDFSQAINP
-555 TLCSTPETN
+555 TLCSTPEAN

-572 GISDG
+572 VISDR
-577 NIAYDEKKIH
+577 NITYDEKKIH

-609 ANSFGTSTEM
+609 ANSFGTSAEI
-619 NPSSLE
+619 NPSNLE

-638 KSGKIVFS
+638 KSGKIVFN

-653 RLFNVNSLI
+653 RLFNVNSLN

-673 EAQSYTRRISDGD
+673 EAQSYTRRVSDGD

-728 DGLTRFIHHSSA
+728 DGLTKFIHHSSS
-740 LQHQRSRNNLMK
+740 LHQRSRNNLMK
-752 TNQISEVGSQQR
+752 INQISEVGSQQR
-764 QQHTMDTSS
+764 QQHTMDISI
-773 NTGCNQ
+773 NTGCSQ

-795 HGSNYFNNLFTFHLC
+795 HGSTYFNNLFTFHLC

-829 VNVNSTMNDLDLL
+829 VDANSTMNDLDLL
-842 VLRSELVNRIVKYL
+842 VLRSELINRIVKYL

-892 CTNAMSNLSSTNINI
+892 CANATSNLSPTNINI
-907 ANQSGQGI
+907 ANQSGPGI

-926 SCSGNNNIQN
+926 SCSGNNIQN

-960 LTTVPTQTKSQHQQ
+960 LTTVPTQIKSQHQQ
-974 QTSRSFTTDPSSN
+974 QTSRSFTADSSH
-987 SFNTSTVVTNTSTA
+987 SCNTSTVVANTSTA
-1001 DFDFKTPSDPEQSY
+1001 DLDFKTPSDPEQSY
-1015 TKRNI
+1015 TRRNI
-1020 SPESVSHNAT
+1020 SPESVSHNTT

-1053 SSWRNGSFRTNNNR
+1053 SSWGNGSFRTNNKK
-1067 NSASSSITT
+1067 NSSSSSIAT
-1076 TATTRLSDILPGSHS
+1076 TATTLLSDMLPGYIKYLHS
-1091 STQRSGQSPI
+1091 ILHTI
-1101 FGSDRRLWDIQIEYW
+1101 IVN
-1116 SIPSQTTTISSNSQI
+1116 TISL
-1131 TSMSSSFS
+1131 TSKLYAF
-1139 SANSVSN
+1139 
-1146 NINTNSALSCPTS
+1146 
-1159 PPSTTSDPVSP
+1159 
-1170 PRRSTIKTISP
+1170 
-1181 GLVVTIDSSSN
+1181 
-1192 TTGPMLSSPHRNG
+1192 
-1205 DIFNYGMESH
+1205 
-1215 SNSLVCS
+1215 
-1222 PIRHVQINLSQTHTQ
+1222 
-1237 HLALGLWTK
+1237 
-1246 EKKQKIMLIGRKG
+1246 
-1259 KELNCRYEL
+1259 
-1268 ITGIQRLLCTGRC
+1268 
-1281 CNLHNTSSTNNTERS
+1281 
-1296 KDTESSHHHSSSAGL
+1296 
-1311 ISDSNVLCSP
+1311 
-1321 DYKTSSTISALG
+1321 
-1333 LALTGGN
+1333 
-1340 ASNCGFSGLTV
+1340 
-1351 NNNHMMRVWI
+1351 
-1361 DGVEWTDLKF
+1361 
-1371 FQITPVWRTHV
+1371 
-1382 KCFPVVLLNP
+1382 
-1392 NQADT
+1392 
-1397 ATLVK
+1397 

>member
-79 QPQNGVANFHSNNVQ
+79 QPQNGVTNFHSNNVQ

-424 SALPGSPTTTFTG
+424 SALPGSPTTTFTD
-437 SGPLHSTDSSL
+437 SGPLQSTDSSL
-448 LQRGGGHMMSLAGG
+448 FHRGGGHMMSLAGG

-493 ESETVNQRVE
+493 ESETVNQVVE

-540 ALHNSSGDFSQAINP
+540 ALHNSSGDFSQSINP
-555 TLCSTPETN
+555 TLCSTPEAN

-572 GISDG
+572 GISNG

-609 ANSFGTSTEM
+609 ANSFGTSAEI
-619 NPSSLE
+619 NPSNLE

-638 KSGKIVFS
+638 KSGKIVSS

-728 DGLTRFIHHSSA
+728 DGLTKYIHHSSS

-764 QQHTMDTSS
+764 QQHTMDTPI

-779 SNLNDS
+779 SNLNDP

-829 VNVNSTMNDLDLL
+829 VDVNSTMNDLDLL

-892 CTNAMSNLSSTNINI
+892 CTNAMSNLSSTNMNI

-915 TDQNASYSDGI
+915 ADQNASYSDGI

-960 LTTVPTQTKSQHQQ
+960 WTTVPTQTKSQHQQ
-974 QTSRSFTTDPSSN
+974 QTSRSFTADPSSN
-987 SFNTSTVVTNTSTA
+987 SFNTSTVVANTSTA

-1030 IAPRIRRNFSLSF
+1030 IAPR
-1043 RSHKTLLKRK
+1043 
-1053 SSWRNGSFRTNNNR
+1053 
-1067 NSASSSITT
+1067 
-1076 TATTRLSDILPGSHS
+1076 SHS

-1170 PRRSTIKTISP
+1170 PRRSTVKTISP

-1192 TTGPMLSSPHRNG
+1192 TTGSMLSSPHRNG

-1215 SNSLVCS
+1215 SNSLVYS
-1222 PIRHVQINLSQTHTQ
+1222 PIRHVQINLNQTHTQ

-1296 KDTESSHHHSSSAGL
+1296 KDTESSHHHHSSSAGL
-1311 ISDSNVLCSP
+1311 ISDSNVLCSS

-1340 ASNCGFSGLTV
+1340 ASNCGFTGFTA

-1382 KCFPVVLLNP
+1382 KCFPVVLLNA

>member
-1 MSNVGMISM
+1 
-10 KMSASWEA
+10 
-18 EKSSSNAIP
+18 
-27 RLCSLSLVQIIL
+27 
-39 DRPIEPE
+39 
-46 CPNTGF
+46 
-52 YVVVR
+52 
-57 MRGTARRVL
+57 
-66 RSPEITLICPRAS
+66 
-79 QPQNGVANFHSNNVQ
+79 
-94 HNPTEIGCGDSTGQG
+94 
-109 GCSLSLNT
+109 
-117 PGSLVGGGV
+117 
-126 SVLIDFTCNIQ
+126 
-137 YSHFLT
+137 
-143 RDSNTLQILL
+143 
-153 QRRKKYKS
+153 
-161 KAVNLGYKTLA
+161 
-172 YCNVSLAQVLQ
+172 
-183 RRIENRF
+183 
-190 LDLYTDPKCST
+190 
-201 HPIGRIEVLY
+201 
-211 LSSLP
+211 
-216 IEKDLLN
+216 
-223 GKRKVVDEDEDYPIP
+223 
-238 DVYSEQEDSDHVEES
+238 
-253 DDDQIAEC
+253 
-261 EIVGHSRQKKLVKAM
+261 M
-276 SVGQKQIKQKLIGLL
+276 SVGCVNQKQIKQKLIGLL

-388 TVHLRSMLASVGKSV
+388 TVHLRSMLASVGKS
-403 SFQNPFGK
+403 
-411 SSGKSDLLPLERF
+411 SDLLPLERF

-529 SRGQDTVFDYS
+529 SRGQDTIFDYS

-619 NPSSLE
+619 NPSNLE

-764 QQHTMDTSS
+764 QQHTMDTPC

-779 SNLNDS
+779 SNLNDY
-785 DSDRTSLPSI
+785 SDRTSLPSI

-829 VNVNSTMNDLDLL
+829 VDVNSTMNDLDLL

-915 TDQNASYSDGI
+915 TDQNACYSDGI

-1030 IAPRIRRNFSLSF
+1030 IAPR
-1043 RSHKTLLKRK
+1043 
-1053 SSWRNGSFRTNNNR
+1053 
-1067 NSASSSITT
+1067 
-1076 TATTRLSDILPGSHS
+1076 SHS

-1116 SIPSQTTTISSNSQI
+1116 SIPSQTTTISSSSQI

-1222 PIRHVQINLSQTHTQ
+1222 PIRHVQINLNQTHTQ

>member
-94 HNPTEIGCGDSTGQG
+94 HNPTEIGCSDSTGQG

-126 SVLIDFTCNIQ
+126 SVFIDFTCNIQ

-388 TVHLRSMLASVGKSV
+388 TVHLRSMLASVGKS
-403 SFQNPFGK
+403 
-411 SSGKSDLLPLERF
+411 SDLLPLERF
-424 SALPGSPTTTFTG
+424 SALPGSPTTTFTD
-437 SGPLHSTDSSL
+437 SGPLHPTDSSL

-587 EKTPTNCNTDF
+587 EKTPTNCSTDF
-598 STSENKSFEAS
+598 STSENKSLEAS
-609 ANSFGTSTEM
+609 ANSLGTSTEM
-619 NPSSLE
+619 NPSNLE

-764 QQHTMDTSS
+764 QQHTMDTPS

-779 SNLNDS
+779 SNLNDY
-785 DSDRTSLPSI
+785 SDRTSLPSI

-829 VNVNSTMNDLDLL
+829 VDVNSTMNDLDLL

-974 QTSRSFTTDPSSN
+974 QTSRSFTADPSSN

-1020 SPESVSHNAT
+1020 SPELVSHNAT
-1030 IAPRIRRNFSLSF
+1030 IAPR
-1043 RSHKTLLKRK
+1043 
-1053 SSWRNGSFRTNNNR
+1053 
-1067 NSASSSITT
+1067 
-1076 TATTRLSDILPGSHS
+1076 SHS
-1091 STQRSGQSPI
+1091 SAQRSVQSPI

-1181 GLVVTIDSSSN
+1181 GLVVTIDSSPN
-1192 TTGPMLSSPHRNG
+1192 TTGSMLSSPYRNG

-1222 PIRHVQINLSQTHTQ
+1222 PIRHVQINLNQTHTQ

-1296 KDTESSHHHSSSAGL
+1296 KDTESSHHHHSSSAGL

-1340 ASNCGFSGLTV
+1340 ASNCGFSGFTV

-1382 KCFPVVLLNP
+1382 KCFPVVLLSA